1 MGGGGSRMS
10 KKHSKINPDKNK
22 KSKSS
27 PPPTGNIP
35 SPDIFSSKKHSM
47 DYVTVNGV
55 VLRTGYANKSYWYL
69 LLIKE
74 LLDNAID
81 FLWKNYSG
89 SADASVTVDITTDDS
104 LFHIKVR
111 NTNSRNIP
119 VFENLS
125 AIFDYDMRYGSKQ
138 NQHTISRGMLGDAM
152 KQILSWPYV
161 LIHTKDDGSSFKD
174 RQWDKPLIIRCNGI
188 ERQIFLH
195 VDKSNELIDV
205 QINQIPSRLQ
215 HTDTEIETTWPII
228 DKVSLNIHDIE
239 RFCRRYIMLTTD
251 IAFKFQLT
259 DNNSTDDVLAIDR
272 GGSIDV
278 TSEIEDAI
286 TSAEASKAVDASALH
301 SISTKWNNNS
311 SIHSYK
317 PEEFV
322 STITSVYDKDK
333 TIVYDVLRMFKEGTQ
348 LAKTPDT
355 EISVA
360 QLLHDPNKD
369 KKLESYYYQL
379 KNILRPPER
388 LSLPYSHL
396 KTEERKKALIDRI
409 MPLYP
414 KGYFNT
420 DRVVYKLVHDRYKDD
435 KGILQYPFAFEI
447 IAIPLSDEVLKQNI
461 NRSSE
466 FIGAVNYSVAP
477 RSNKFEGHYEWKD
490 KKSYYAKVARDIHG
504 ILTGC
509 GFSFEEASG
518 PRVKLPSII
527 AANLI
532 SPRIDYKGK
541 SKSDIDTQP
550 FSDVIIEVVT
560 KVASEI
566 RTFRLAGYEFYSER
580 ELRQFSKPEK
590 QAKRVED
597 VLEEVL
603 RARKGE
609 AGL

>member
-1 MGGGGSRMS
+1 MS

-27 PPPTGNIP
+27 PPPTGNVP
-35 SPDIFSSKKHSM
+35 SSDIFSSKKHSM
-47 DYVTVNGV
+47 DYVTVDGV

-89 SADASVTVDITTDDS
+89 SADASVIVDITTDDS

-111 NTNSRNIP
+111 NTNTRNIP

-161 LIHTKDDGSSFKD
+161 LIHTKEDGSSFKNK
-174 RQWDKPLIIRCNGI
+174 QWDKPLIIRCNGI

-205 QINQIPSRLQ
+205 QINQIPGRLQ
-215 HTDTEIETTWPII
+215 HTDTEIETTWPVI
-228 DKVSLNIHDIE
+228 DKVSLDIHDIE

-272 GGSIDV
+272 DGTIDF
-278 TSEIEDAI
+278 TSEIADTTTTA
-286 TSAEASKAVDASALH
+286 TSWANRAVDAPALH
-301 SISTKWNNNS
+301 SISTKWNNIS
-311 SIHSYK
+311 SIHSCK

-322 STITSVYDKDK
+322 STFTSVYDKDK
-333 TIVYDVLRMFKEGTQ
+333 TTVYDVLRTFKEGTQ
-348 LAKTPDT
+348 VAKTPDT

-360 QLLHDPNKD
+360 QLLQDPD
-369 KKLESYYYQL
+369 RDEKLESLYYQL
-379 KNILRPPER
+379 KHILRPPER
-388 LSLPYSHL
+388 LSLPYFHL
-396 KTEERKKALIDRI
+396 KTEERKRALIDRI

-414 KGYFNT
+414 KGYLNT
-420 DRVVYKLVHDRYKDD
+420 ERVVYKLVHGRYKDD
-435 KGILQYPFAFEI
+435 RGILQYPFAFEI
-447 IAIPLSDEVLKQNI
+447 IAIPLSDEIFKQNT
-461 NRSSE
+461 NRPSE

-477 RSNKFEGHYEWKD
+477 IINKFEGHYEWKD
-490 KKSYYAKVARDIHG
+490 KKSYYTKVARDIHG

-509 GFSFEEASG
+509 GFSFEETSG

-541 SKSDIDTQP
+541 SKPDIDTQP

>member
-1 MGGGGSRMS
+1 MS

-27 PPPTGNIP
+27 PPPIGD
-35 SPDIFSSKKHSM
+35 PDIYSSRKHSM
-47 DYVTVNGV
+47 DYVTANGV
-55 VLRTGYANKSYWYL
+55 VLRIGYANKSYWYL

-89 SADASVTVDITTDDS
+89 SADASVIVDIATDDS

-119 VFENLS
+119 VFQNLS

-138 NQHTISRGMLGDAM
+138 NQHIISRGMLGDAL
-152 KQILSWPYV
+152 KQILAWPYV

-174 RQWDKPLIIRCNGI
+174 RQWDKPLIIRCNGL
-188 ERQIFLH
+188 ERQIFLRA
-195 VDKSNELIDV
+195 DKSNELIEV
-205 QINQIPSRLQ
+205 QINQIPGRLS
-215 HTDTEIETTWPII
+215 HTDTEIETIWPVI
-228 DKVSLNIHDIE
+228 DEVSLDMHNIE
-239 RFCRRYIMLTTD
+239 RFCRQYIMLTTD
-251 IAFKFQLT
+251 ISFKIQLT
-259 DNNSTDDVLAIDR
+259 DNKST
-272 GGSIDV
+272 
-278 TSEIEDAI
+278 EDI
-286 TSAEASKAVDASALH
+286 LAVDRDGTNRVVDVPALH
-301 SISTKWNNNS
+301 SISTKWNNIS

-322 STITSVYDKDK
+322 STITSVYDKEK
-333 TIVYDVLRMFKEGTQ
+333 TMVYDVIRTFKEGTQ
-348 LAKTPDT
+348 VAKTSDT
-355 EISVA
+355 EKSVA
-360 QLLHDPNKD
+360 QLLQDPD
-369 KKLESYYYQL
+369 REKKLESYYYQL
-379 KNILRPPER
+379 KHILRPPER

-396 KTEERKKALIDRI
+396 KSEERKKALIDRI
-409 MPLYP
+409 TPLYP
-414 KGYFNT
+414 KSYLNT
-420 DRVVYKLVHDRYKDD
+420 DRVVYRLIHSRYKDD

-447 IAIPLSDEVLKQNI
+447 IAIPLSDKVLNENT
-461 NRSSE
+461 NRPSE
-466 FIGAVNYSVAP
+466 FIGAANYSVAP

-490 KKSYYAKVARDIHG
+490 KKSYHAKVARDIHG

-509 GFSFEEASG
+509 GFAFEEASG

-532 SPRIDYKGK
+532 SPRMDYKGK
-541 SKSDIDTQP
+541 SKSDIDTQS
-550 FSDVIIEVVT
+550 FSDVIIKVVT

-566 RTFRLAGYEFYSER
+566 QTFRAAGYEFYSEH

-590 QAKRVED
+590 QMKSVED

-603 RARKGE
+603 RVRKGE

>member
-1 MGGGGSRMS
+1 MA
-10 KKHSKINPDKNK
+10 KKYSKINPDKNK

-27 PPPTGNIP
+27 PP
-35 SPDIFSSKKHSM
+35 SPDIFSSKKHNM
-47 DYVTVNGV
+47 EYVTVNGV

-69 LLIKE
+69 MLIKE

-81 FLWKNYSG
+81 FLWKYYPG

-104 LFHIKVR
+104 LFHIKIR

-119 VFENLS
+119 VFGNLS
-125 AIFDYDMRYGSKQ
+125 AVFDYDMRYGSKQ

-174 RQWDKPLIIRCNGI
+174 RQWDKSLIIRCNGI
-188 ERQIFLH
+188 ERQIFIH
-195 VDKSNELIDV
+195 VDKSNEQIDV
-205 QINQIPSRLQ
+205 QINQISDKLS
-215 HTDTEIETTWPII
+215 HTDTEIETTWPVT
-228 DKVSLNIHDIE
+228 DEVSLDIRDIE
-239 RFCRRYIMLTTD
+239 RFCRQYISLTTD
-251 IAFKFQLT
+251 IVFKFQLT
-259 DNNSTDDVLAIDR
+259 DNNSTDDILAVDRDGTIDFR
-272 GGSIDV
+272 SEIADATTGV
-278 TSEIEDAI
+278 TSR
-286 TSAEASKAVDASALH
+286 TNRVVDAPALH

-311 SIHSYK
+311 SIHSCK

-322 STITSVYDKDK
+322 STFTSVYDKDK
-333 TIVYDVLRMFKEGTQ
+333 TTVYDVLRTFKEGTQ
-348 LAKTPDT
+348 VAKTPDT

-360 QLLHDPNKD
+360 QLLQNPDRD
-369 KKLESYYYQL
+369 KKLESLYYQL
-379 KNILRPPER
+379 KHILRPQER

-409 MPLYP
+409 TPLYP
-414 KGYFNT
+414 KGYLNT
-420 DRVVYKLVHDRYKDD
+420 DRVVYRLIHGRYKDD

-447 IAIPLSDEVLKQNI
+447 IAIPLSDKILNENT
-461 NRSSE
+461 NRPSE

-490 KKSYYAKVARDIHG
+490 KKNYHSKVARDIHG

-509 GFSFEEASG
+509 GFAFEEASG

-550 FSDVIIEVVT
+550 FSDVIIESVT

-566 RTFRLAGYEFYSER
+566 QTFRAAGYEFYSER

-590 QAKRVED
+590 QVKSVED

-603 RARKGE
+603 RVRKGE